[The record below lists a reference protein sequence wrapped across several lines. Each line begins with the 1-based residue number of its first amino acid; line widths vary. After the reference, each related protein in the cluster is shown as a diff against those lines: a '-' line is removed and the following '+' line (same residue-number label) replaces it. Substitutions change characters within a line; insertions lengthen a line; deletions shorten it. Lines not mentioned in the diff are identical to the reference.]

1 MDEVRFIHTAD
12 LHLDSPFLGLHNLPK
27 DLWEN
32 VQESTFMA
40 LQRII
45 DAAIERDVDFVVIV
59 GDLFDGEDRSIKAQ
73 ARLRRQMERLEKA
86 GIQVFIV
93 HGNHDHLGGSWLT
106 LDLPQNVH
114 VFGTE
119 VEMKR
124 LKTKTGK
131 TVHLYG
137 FSYSERH
144 VRDRKV
150 LDYKKVGDADF
161 HIGLL
166 HGHCEGGTSSHQ
178 PYAPFSLHELLEKDM
193 DYWALGHIHKS
204 EVLHEDPWVVY
215 SGNPQGRHRQELGE
229 KGCFAVKLSK
239 YGTPSLEFIPTAVIR
254 WESVEIVYHEKMNF
268 TEFYQSC
275 KHAIES
281 IVQKEMQG
289 ILVNIHILLKQI
301 MPSTIKQKLDNGEFL
316 EMLQEDFEWNGT
328 FVWPCRITYQ
338 ILKESE
344 QLAENDEFIKIM
356 NSAACEMVEQQSLE
370 NSISSLYTNVYASRY
385 LTQLDEK
392 EKEKLVKEAK
402 VFILERLGL

>member
-12 LHLDSPFLGLHNLPK
+12 LHLDSPFLGLNNLPK

-40 LQRII
+40 LHRII
-45 DAAIERDVDFVVIV
+45 DAAIERDVDFVIIV

-86 GIQVFIV
+86 GIQAFIV
-93 HGNHDHLGGSWLT
+93 HGNHDHFGGSWLT
-106 LDLPQNVH
+106 LDLPKNVH
-114 VFGTE
+114 IFGTE

-124 LKTKTGK
+124 IETKTGN

-144 VRDRKV
+144 VRDRKI
-150 LDYKKVGDADF
+150 LDYKKAGDADF

-178 PYAPFSLHELLEKDM
+178 PYAPFSLYELLEKEM

-204 EVLHEDPWVVY
+204 EILHEDPWVVY

-229 KGCFAVKLSK
+229 KGCYAVKLSK
-239 YGTPSLEFIPTAVIR
+239 HGTSSLEFIPTAVIR
-254 WESVEIVYHEKMNF
+254 WESVEIVYHEKMSF

-275 KHAIES
+275 RHAMES
-281 IVQKEMQG
+281 IVQKEMKG
-289 ILVNIHILLKQI
+289 ILVSIHVLLEQM
-301 MPSTIKQKLDNGEFL
+301 MPLAIKQKLDNGEFL

-328 FVWPCRITYQ
+328 FVWPYRITYQ
-338 ILKESE
+338 ILNESE
-344 QLAENDEFIKIM
+344 QLVKDDAFLKIM
-356 NSAACEMVEQQSLE
+356 NSAAHEMLEELSLE

-385 LTQLDEK
+385 LSQLDEK
-392 EKEKLVKEAK
+392 EKEKLVNEAK
-402 VFILERLGL
+402 LFILERLGL